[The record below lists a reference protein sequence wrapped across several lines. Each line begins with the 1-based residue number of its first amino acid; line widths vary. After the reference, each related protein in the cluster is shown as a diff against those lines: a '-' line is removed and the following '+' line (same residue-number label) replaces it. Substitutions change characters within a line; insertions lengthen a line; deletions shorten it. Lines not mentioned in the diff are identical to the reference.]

1 MPLCLPP
8 TAPRRHQ
15 GFTLIE
21 LLVTIAIVA
30 ILAALAAPSFQTFIV
45 RNTFSSIGNEFSGSI
60 LKARNE
66 AVTKNICT
74 TMCLSTTVDDA
85 NPFCSPSSSTTDW
98 QQGWIVFLNEECRDT
113 YGTDSATNAVAA
125 EDLLLVRRPGSA
137 SYTLKST
144 RTVPTV
150 RLNFDS
156 QGRPSL
162 SAAGRFD
169 LKYTPNTEL
178 SLEHAFNVCI
188 DALGRT
194 RSVPGTSTCSY

>member
-74 TMCLSTTVDDA
+74 TMCMSITTEND
-85 NPFCSPSSSTTDW
+85 PPSCAIAGNDW
-98 QQGWIVFLNEECRDT
+98 QLGWMVFLNPDC
-113 YGTDSATNAVAA
+113 NAALTTPAA
-125 EDLLLVRRPGSA
+125 EDLILVRKTGSTQ
-137 SYTLKST
+137 Y
-144 RTVPTV
+144 
-150 RLNFDS
+150 RLDS
-156 QGRPSL
+156 QRESPPRRIDFNPHGYTRLTQADEFNLIYIPSTDLTSAYGFNICL
-162 SAAGRFD
+162 SQM
-169 LKYTPNTEL
+169 
-178 SLEHAFNVCI
+178 
-188 DALGRT
+188 GRT
-194 RSVPGTSTCSY
+194 RSVPHSDTDCSF